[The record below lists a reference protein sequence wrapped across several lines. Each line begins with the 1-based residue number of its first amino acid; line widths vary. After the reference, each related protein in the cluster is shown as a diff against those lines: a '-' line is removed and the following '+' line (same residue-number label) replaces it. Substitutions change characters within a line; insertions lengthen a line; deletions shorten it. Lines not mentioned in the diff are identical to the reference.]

1 MLSKKDIEELA
12 TGAVKRYFNTCN
24 LISPQI
30 QENDKTPDWDGYLN
44 IYKEKKDVRRNFIGC
59 IRIQVKGI
67 QVNDFKKT
75 ESFPI
80 ETVFLNNARSEGFV
94 FFVVEVKED
103 GTSTIFYRMMAPIEI
118 RAELS
123 KLKNDQ
129 KTKNFHF
136 EILDSDKDFITRQL
150 AEFLIDCIKQKSFAI
165 KDEFKIEDIKDA
177 TEYQWGFTM
186 LGKKEN
192 FAKDI
197 FDGFK
202 SFLYAKTKEGVEIP
216 VGYSRMTVCIP
227 EITGIQQEPVV
238 TDNIIAN
245 EYTLKYSKDFI
256 TYEIQNL
263 LSFKILNNVNV
274 KENNVTID
282 ILAKTTEQYIEA
294 YSIFL
299 SLLRVRQIKFGS
311 HCHTLKTKNTD
322 RIISDLEN
330 RISNFKKHAEVIKV
344 LNIKTP
350 LDYGIFSKEDNKSI
364 LQLHKALIEHQPI
377 GLNKPKAFFKL
388 DIANICILLTC
399 QSDGNGKFYIDDFF
413 KNSNIKV
420 SQDGNKKPFLVPIF
434 SFLEKLGYVLF
445 DNIPYDKIL
454 DSYKEFVDIDSRVYT
469 QANLDLLEMLKAA
482 DELQNKQMLSKR
494 KITLNTA
501 LELAQWLIENDKQT
515 SLTDIHLINYLQ
527 TTKRLR
533 DLTDEERK
541 PLIKMTQSSEPMV
554 RAAANILLGDT
565 DVAKYIIENMKND
578 DKIIFVN
585 FPIYHLLLK

>member
-216 VGYSRMTVCIP
+216 VGNSRMTVCIP

-344 LNIKTP
+344 P
-350 LDYGIFSKEDNKSI
+350 
-364 LQLHKALIEHQPI
+364 
-377 GLNKPKAFFKL
+377 
-388 DIANICILLTC
+388 
-399 QSDGNGKFYIDDFF
+399 
-413 KNSNIKV
+413 
-420 SQDGNKKPFLVPIF
+420 
-434 SFLEKLGYVLF
+434 
-445 DNIPYDKIL
+445 
-454 DSYKEFVDIDSRVYT
+454 
-469 QANLDLLEMLKAA
+469 
-482 DELQNKQMLSKR
+482 
-494 KITLNTA
+494 
-501 LELAQWLIENDKQT
+501 
-515 SLTDIHLINYLQ
+515 
-527 TTKRLR
+527 
-533 DLTDEERK
+533 
-541 PLIKMTQSSEPMV
+541 
-554 RAAANILLGDT
+554 
-565 DVAKYIIENMKND
+565 
-578 DKIIFVN
+578 
-585 FPIYHLLLK
+585 

>member
-216 VGYSRMTVCIP
+216 VGNSRMTVCIP

-364 LQLHKALIEHQPI
+364 LQ
-377 GLNKPKAFFKL
+377 L

>member
-186 LGKKEN
+186 LGKK
-192 FAKDI
+192 
-197 FDGFK
+197 
-202 SFLYAKTKEGVEIP
+202 
-216 VGYSRMTVCIP
+216 
-227 EITGIQQEPVV
+227 
-238 TDNIIAN
+238 
-245 EYTLKYSKDFI
+245 TLLRIYLMD
-256 TYEIQNL
+256 
-263 LSFKILNNVNV
+263 
-274 KENNVTID
+274 
-282 ILAKTTEQYIEA
+282 
-294 YSIFL
+294 L
-299 SLLRVRQIKFGS
+299 SLSCMRKQ
-311 HCHTLKTKNTD
+311 
-322 RIISDLEN
+322 
-330 RISNFKKHAEVIKV
+330 KKV
-344 LNIKTP
+344 
-350 LDYGIFSKEDNKSI
+350 
-364 LQLHKALIEHQPI
+364 
-377 GLNKPKAFFKL
+377 
-388 DIANICILLTC
+388 
-399 QSDGNGKFYIDDFF
+399 
-413 KNSNIKV
+413 
-420 SQDGNKKPFLVPIF
+420 
-434 SFLEKLGYVLF
+434 
-445 DNIPYDKIL
+445 
-454 DSYKEFVDIDSRVYT
+454 
-469 QANLDLLEMLKAA
+469 
-482 DELQNKQMLSKR
+482 
-494 KITLNTA
+494 
-501 LELAQWLIENDKQT
+501 
-515 SLTDIHLINYLQ
+515 
-527 TTKRLR
+527 
-533 DLTDEERK
+533 
-541 PLIKMTQSSEPMV
+541 
-554 RAAANILLGDT
+554 
-565 DVAKYIIENMKND
+565 
-578 DKIIFVN
+578 
-585 FPIYHLLLK
+585 